1 MAHDECL
8 RNLHSLS
15 NWKDDAGAL
24 AQVERDVH
32 AHLASFQDPGEKFTA
47 MNDLC
52 KAFRDQAP
60 DTTRTSLMLA
70 KLEEILTKVDKGGA
84 P

>member
-1 MAHDECL
+1 MTRDECL

-15 NWKDDAGAL
+15 NWKEDADAL
-24 AQVERDVH
+24 AQMERHVN
-32 AHLASFQDPGEKFTA
+32 AYLEPFPEPGGKVTA

-52 KAFRDQAP
+52 NAFRDQAP

-70 KLEEILTKVDKGGA
+70 RLEEILTKDR
-84 P
+84 